1 MQTRGR
7 ADGDAH
13 DGRDDDARGT
23 DRVAPGDEVPGD
35 RGQDH
40 GQDQN
45 QDQARSQGRQR
56 LITAEFS
63 VAWLVNFFQYLVFY
77 LLVTTM
83 ALYAV
88 RQFGVSDAAGGFA
101 SSAFVVG
108 ATLARLV
115 SGYLV
120 DTFGRRRIL
129 LAALA
134 IVAAACALYLPTGSF
149 ALLIAVRIIHGIAYA
164 FASTAVMAIVQSV
177 IPPARRAEGTGYF
190 ALGSTLATA
199 VGPALGLFVVGH
211 FDYATLYAGSLAVA
225 AAGLVL
231 GFFLR
236 SADRVGDGE
245 REAGQPEGPEG
256 PEPAARRPRPTLA
269 DVAHPA
275 VVPIGCFMLLVGL
288 GYAGI
293 ITYLNGYAEQ
303 RDVATGA
310 GLFFV
315 AYAAA
320 MLVTRFTLGRVQ
332 DSRGDNIVV
341 YFGLISF
348 IAALVLLAVAT
359 VDWQVVVA
367 GVLTGLGYGTL
378 MPAAQAIA
386 VRVVPGDKLATGIST
401 LLLLLDVGVG
411 IGPVILG
418 LVATSAGF
426 GAMYGVLAVIVG
438 LAAVFYH
445 FVHGRHDIARPAHA
459 TL

>member
-1 MQTRGR
+1 M
-7 ADGDAH
+7 
-13 DGRDDDARGT
+13 
-23 DRVAPGDEVPGD
+23 
-35 RGQDH
+35 
-40 GQDQN
+40 
-45 QDQARSQGRQR
+45 
-56 LITAEFS
+56 
-63 VAWLVNFFQYLVFY
+63 
-77 LLVTTM
+77 
-83 ALYAV
+83 
-88 RQFGVSDAAGGFA
+88 
-101 SSAFVVG
+101 G
-108 ATLARLV
+108 A
-115 SGYLV
+115 
-120 DTFGRRRIL
+120 
-129 LAALA
+129 
-134 IVAAACALYLPTGSF
+134 
-149 ALLIAVRIIHGIAYA
+149 
-164 FASTAVMAIVQSV
+164 
-177 IPPARRAEGTGYF
+177 
-190 ALGSTLATA
+190 TLATA

-211 FDYATLYAGSLAVA
+211 FDYATLYAGSLGVA

-236 SADRVGDGE
+236 SADRVDEIDEGE
-245 REAGQPEGPEG
+245 RGNGQPVEQ
-256 PEPAARRPRPTLA
+256 EPAIRRPRLTLA

-303 RDVATGA
+303 RGVATGA

-320 MLVTRFTLGRVQ
+320 MLVARFTLGRVQ

-341 YFGLISF
+341 YFGLASF

-359 VDWQVVVA
+359 VDCQVVVA
-367 GVLTGLGYGTL
+367 GVLTGLSYGTL

-386 VRVVPGDKLATGIST
+386 VRLVPSDKLATGIST

-411 IGPVILG
+411 IGPVALG

-426 GAMYGVLAVIVG
+426 GAMYGVLAVIVA

-445 FVHGRHDIARPAHA
+445 FVHGRHDIARPTHV